1 MSRRQSSHVPVVGL
15 ALLRCAAL
23 FVPTSRRGE
32 WLAEWRSELWYVEQ
46 SYEAA
51 SGGGRLARFTPV
63 SFCLGAFRDALWLS
77 RNLPPEGTGPVPM
90 ESARECGAVLAFA
103 AAISMTA
110 LLMLPGARRAMLSS
124 PLVDAHSLV
133 QISRA
138 GAMGSSSPTISVSD
152 YQSWKTRT
160 RRVFADVAFY
170 RLNFDSTQTKQG
182 QRTLEIATASY
193 NLGEVLNTT
202 LSAGAAET
210 ALMQHKPA
218 LALSHAAWFRYFGAD
233 PSIVGEVVEVE
244 GQQAEVV
251 GILPDEAWRI
261 TEQPDGWLLEN
272 ESYFSTLPIGY
283 RGFAIGRVAAS
294 APISQMRKHWRFT
307 LAGESD
313 GFDCVPVSDRIY
325 EPWIT
330 FLFTLILACAA
341 LPATTPLPLG
351 DYPAAEHP
359 LFTAMRWRRWI
370 FLFIKIVLAIVTF
383 YCISTSLAFADP
395 RMSPDSSVYI
405 QFWTSF
411 LGLLFSFR
419 WALRDQRRRC
429 PACLHL
435 LKNPVSVGHPSRNFL
450 AWHGTEFMCGKG
462 HGLLHIP
469 EMATS
474 WFSTQRWLYLDPSW
488 KSLFPEAYLPSASIF

>member
-1 MSRRQSSHVPVVGL
+1 MSRRWSSHVPLFGL
-15 ALLRCAAL
+15 ALLRCA
-23 FVPTSRRGE
+23 PTSRRGE

-46 SYEAA
+46 NCERA
-51 SGGGRLARFTPV
+51 SGSGRLARFTSV

-77 RNLPPEGTGPVPM
+77 RNLPAEGTGPIPV
-90 ESARECGAVLAFA
+90 ESARQCGTALALA
-103 AAISMTA
+103 AAISMATV
-110 LLMLPGARRAMLSS
+110 LLLPGARRAMLSS
-124 PLVDAHSLV
+124 PVVDAHSLV

-160 RRVFADVAFY
+160 RSLFEGVAFY
-170 RLNFDSTQTKQG
+170 RLDLDRTQTTHG
-182 QRTLEIATASY
+182 QRPLKIATASY
-193 NLGEVLNTT
+193 NLGKVLNTP
-202 LSAGAAET
+202 LSANAVEAA
-210 ALMQHKPA
+210 AMQHKPA
-218 LALSHAAWFRYFGAD
+218 LALSHAAWAKYFGAD
-233 PSIVGEVVEVE
+233 PSIVGEVVEVG

-261 TEQPDGWLLEN
+261 TEQPDGWLLESG
-272 ESYFSTLPIGY
+272 SYFGTLPAGF
-283 RGFAIGRVAAS
+283 RGFAVGRVAES
-294 APISQMRKHWRFT
+294 AQISQTRKHWRFT
-307 LAGESD
+307 SAGEND

-359 LFTAMRWRRWI
+359 LFTAMRWRRWV
-370 FLFIKIVLAIVTF
+370 FLLAKIVLAIFTV

-450 AWHGTEFMCGKG
+450 AWHGTEFMCGQG

-488 KSLFPEAYLPSASIF
+488 KGLFPEAYLPSASIF

>member
-1 MSRRQSSHVPVVGL
+1 MIRRQSPRVPILGL
-15 ALLRCAAL
+15 ALLRCASFL
-23 FVPTSRRGE
+23 VPTNRRSE
-32 WLAEWRSELWYVEQ
+32 WFAEWRSELWYVEQ
-46 SYEAA
+46 SCEAA
-51 SGGGRLARFTPV
+51 SGSGRLAPLTSV
-63 SFCLGAFRDALWLS
+63 SFCLGAFRDALWLN
-77 RNLPPEGTGPVPM
+77 RNLPTEGTGPVYL
-90 ESARECGAVLAFA
+90 ESACQCGVILAIA
-103 AAISMTA
+103 AMISMATV
-110 LLMLPGARRAMLSS
+110 LMLPGARQAMLSS
-124 PLVDAHSLV
+124 PIVDAHRLV

-152 YQSWKTRT
+152 YQSWTPRT
-160 RRVFADVAFY
+160 RSLFEGVAFY
-170 RLNFDSTQTKQG
+170 RMGFERMQTAHG
-182 QRTLEIATASY
+182 QRPLKIATATY
-193 NLGEVLNTT
+193 NLGQVLNTP
-202 LSAGAAET
+202 LSANGVET
-210 ALMQHKPA
+210 AVMHHKPA
-218 LALSHAAWFRYFGAD
+218 FALSHAAWTKYFGAD
-233 PSIVGEVVEVE
+233 PAIVGAVVKVR
-244 GQQAEVV
+244 GQAAEVV
-251 GILPDEAWRI
+251 GILPDEAWRM
-261 TEQPDGWLLEN
+261 TEQPDGWLLESD
-272 ESYFSTLPIGY
+272 SYFGTIPASY

-294 APISQMRKHWRFT
+294 AEISQTRKHWRFT
-307 LAGESD
+307 LAGETD

-325 EPWIT
+325 EPWLT
-330 FLFTLILACAA
+330 FLFTLALACAA

-359 LFTAMRWRRWI
+359 LFNAMRWRRWI
-370 FLFIKIVLAIVTF
+370 FLMVKIVLAIFTV

-395 RMSPDSSVYI
+395 RMSPNSSVYI

-488 KSLFPEAYLPSASIF
+488 KVLFPEAYLPSASIF